1 MLRQKQGGDAPLGL
15 LCHIRHHG
23 ADRGLG
29 EKRGATDAPHLWAA
43 ARIYEDNLSRPTP
56 VLGLSMA
63 GKRSQN
69 KGFRSLAGQL
79 DRKNYIRQK
88 HEFIYIVPVLHTRE
102 HAYFA
107 RKGIF
112 RPLVRRSGKNAVI
125 SRVFAV
131 DRPCG
136 QGLDG
141 TTSERRNRK

>member
-1 MLRQKQGGDAPLGL
+1 MD
-15 LCHIRHHG
+15 I
-23 ADRGLG
+23 D
-29 EKRGATDAPHLWAA
+29 
-43 ARIYEDNLSRPTP
+43 
-56 VLGLSMA
+56 
-63 GKRSQN
+63 
-69 KGFRSLAGQL
+69 
-79 DRKNYIRQK
+79 
-88 HEFIYIVPVLHTRE
+88 PVLHTRE